1 MTKLGECERN
11 ILKLTN
17 RHEIVDEQMG
27 ILTRRHEKEKARVNE
42 VVNSFKKIE
51 ERKIDEKVIEGLKN
65 NLKKLS
71 KDVE

>member
-1 MTKLGECERN
+1 
-11 ILKLTN
+11 
-17 RHEIVDEQMG
+17 MG

-42 VVNSFKKIE
+42 VVNSFRRIE
-51 ERKIDEKVIEGLKN
+51 ERKVDEKVIEGLKN